1 MQDETAPAEANP
13 APTPVSA
20 EPAPEPPAPPP
31 APPPRPLPP
40 DPMKIKKR
48 RFLIGVLIF
57 LLLIVGAVIAA
68 YELIA
73 SPFQAMLL
81 AGYGKRLT
89 FQTEAGENPALRTP
103 KFGPYDIRNGYAAL
117 PEFIRKL
124 KSEGYEV
131 TAQARVS
138 PDMELIH
145 KYGLYLPYKEK
156 SVNGL
161 SLLDCSSKLL
171 HDARYP
177 RFAYPDFTAVP
188 PLVANTLLFIENRE
202 LLDPNHPERNPAVE
216 WDRLAQA
223 LLEKAI
229 QTVDPSRNVP
239 GGSTL
244 ATQIEKYRHSPD
256 GLTLTATD
264 KLTQMAS
271 ASLRAYL
278 DGEDTRATR
287 RRIVLDYLNTVP
299 LSAAPGFG
307 EINGV
312 GEGLEGWFGLDF
324 AQVNQLL
331 MSKRETR
338 EAARAY
344 KHVLGL
350 LISQRKPSYHL
361 LSGRKNLNAY
371 ADTHL
376 RLLADARVISPT
388 FRDLALKETIAFR
401 TRTTGSKAKEGHFA
415 ENKAASTLRVEL
427 AEYLGVQ
434 RLYDLDRLDLK
445 AHATLHAASQRAV
458 SAFLRRLSDPVV
470 VEAAGLYG
478 HSLLALDNDLSKPIY
493 SFTLYEN
500 TEDGALLRVQADNLN
515 QPFDINKGAKLD
527 MGSSAKLRTLITYLQ
542 LVTELHDQ
550 YAGARRADLLK
561 LKIADKDLLM
571 QWVRNYLLQ
580 SVDKSLT
587 PMLEAAMSRLY
598 SASPTEAFFT
608 GGGVHHFAN
617 FHSDDD
623 HKVMDMWEATRNS
636 VNLPFIRLMR
646 DLVRHFMY
654 RDPMGA
660 AVILSNAD
668 DPRRQHYLRQFAD
681 KEGRAYLAR
690 FNKKYKGLSADQAA
704 AALLNHLTANP
715 RRLAAVYRY
724 LEPHADIVAFTEF
737 LKSRLNNPANLEESD
752 YQYLFENY
760 GVDKF
765 NLADRGY
772 IAQIHPLELW
782 LVAYLRAH
790 PGAGWSEIT
799 KASADERQEVYG
811 WLINTSHKNAQDI
824 RIQSL
829 LEIEAFQEIHKR
841 WRRLGYPFGS
851 LVPSYATAIGS
862 SADRPAALAE
872 LMGVISNDGSKL
884 PPITLTRMEFA
895 EGTPYHTILK
905 RKRPRAEYIF
915 PPEVARVVK
924 KALANVVEEGTA
936 RRLRGAFALGDGSSL
951 PIGGKTGTGDHRF
964 EVYSASG
971 KVLESRVMNRT
982 ATFAFYLGPRFFGVM
997 TVFVPGEAAADYR
1010 FTSAIAVQI
1019 VKDIEPA
1026 LRSLV
1031 LGSEKAESSWEE
1043 LVQAFDSEASTP
1055 SGSPPRIEALPP
1067 PGSVIPAPA
1076 TPTSP
1081 ISPVDKPAIKSP
1093 PAKPLVKPA
1102 PAKPAAKPPEKPATE
1117 MAEPP
1122 PAPPPPQV
1130 DKPDPLPP
1138 PHAQPPASKA
1148 KNSGWAWQEGD
1159 NPLF

>member
-1 MQDETAPAEANP
+1 MQFDPAVPGEPGAET
-13 APTPVSA
+13 
-20 EPAPEPPAPPP
+20 PAPPP
-31 APPPRPLPP
+31 PRQLPP
-40 DPMKIKKR
+40 DPLKRKKR
-48 RFLIGVLIF
+48 RALIAVLIF
-57 LLLIVGAVIAA
+57 LLLIVAAVIAA

-89 FQTEAGENPALRTP
+89 FQTEAGENAALRAP
-103 KFGPYDIRNGYAAL
+103 KFGPYDIRTGYTGL
-117 PEFIRKL
+117 PEFVRRL
-124 KSEGYEV
+124 KQQGFEV
-131 TAQARVS
+131 TAQARIS
-138 PDMELIH
+138 PDMARILD
-145 KYGLYLPYKEK
+145 YGLYLPYKEK
-156 SVNGL
+156 SVAGL
-161 SLLDCSSKLL
+161 TLLDCSDKPI
-171 HDARYP
+171 HEARFP
-177 RFAYPDFTAVP
+177 RYSYPDFNAVP

-223 LLEKAI
+223 VMEKAI

-256 GLTLTATD
+256 GLTMTATD

-278 DGEDTRATR
+278 DGEDTRSSR

-307 EINGV
+307 EVNGI
-312 GEGLEGWFGLDF
+312 GEGLGGWFGLDF
-324 AQVNQLL
+324 AHVNQLL
-331 MSKRETR
+331 MRPQNSP

-361 LSGRKNLNAY
+361 LTGRNSLDAY
-371 ADTHL
+371 ANTHL
-376 RLLADARVISPT
+376 RLLAEARVITPE
-388 FRDLALKETIAFR
+388 FRDLALREKIVFRGNNGKKPGNGAF
-401 TRTTGSKAKEGHFA
+401 S

-427 AEYLGVQ
+427 AERLGVG

-445 AHATLHAASQRAV
+445 ANATLHGATQRSV
-458 SAFLRRLSDPVV
+458 SEFLRRLSDPVV

-478 HSLLALDNDLSKPIY
+478 KYLLSPENDLAKPIY

-500 TEDGALLRVQADNLN
+500 SEDGALLRVQADNLN
-515 QPFDINKGAKLD
+515 QPFDINRGAKLD

-542 LVTELHDQ
+542 LVTELHAK
-550 YAGARRADLLK
+550 YSAVPSAELLK

-571 QWVRNYLLQ
+571 LWVRDYLLRAE
-580 SVDKSLT
+580 DKSLT
-587 PMLEAAMSRLY
+587 PMLEAAMARQY
-598 SASPTEAFFT
+598 SANPGEAFFT

-617 FHSDDD
+617 FHSEDN

-654 RDPMGA
+654 RDPQGA
-660 AVILSNAD
+660 AQILAD
-668 DPRRQHYLRQFAD
+668 PEDPRREDYLKQFAD

-690 FNKKYKGLSADQAA
+690 FNKKYKGLKKDEAS

-715 RRLAAVYRY
+715 KRLAAVYRY
-724 LEPHADIVAFTEF
+724 LEPTADVVVFTNF
-737 LKSRLNNPANLEESD
+737 LKARLNNPTSLDESD
-752 YQYLFENY
+752 YQYLFETY
-760 GVDKF
+760 GPDKF

-790 PGAGWSEIT
+790 PGAGWNEIVQ
-799 KASADERQEVYG
+799 ASGRERVEVYD

-824 RIQSL
+824 RILSL

-872 LMGVISNDGSKL
+872 LMGVIANDGEKL
-884 PPITLTRMEFA
+884 PPVTLPRLEFA

-905 RKRPRAEYIF
+905 RKRPEPQRIF
-915 PPEVARVVK
+915 PVEVATVVK
-924 KALANVVEEGTA
+924 QALANVVEEGTA
-936 RRLRGAFALGDGSSL
+936 RRLRGSFKLDDGSSL
-951 PIGGKTGTGDHRF
+951 PIGGKTGTGDHRL
-964 EVYSASG
+964 EVYSARG
-971 KVLESRVMNRT
+971 TVLESKVMNRT
-982 ATFAFYLGPRFFGVM
+982 ATFAFYLGARFFGVM
-997 TVFVPGEAAADYR
+997 TVFVPGEAAANYH

-1019 VKDIEPA
+1019 VKDMEPA
-1026 LRSLV
+1026 LRGLV
-1031 LGSEKAESSWEE
+1031 LGSERPEPTWQE
-1043 LVQAFDSEASTP
+1043 LALAFDSEAATP
-1055 SGSPPRIEALPP
+1055 SGAPPKVVALPP
-1067 PGSVIPAPA
+1067 PGTPAAAPA
-1076 TPTSP
+1076 AATPAAGQPPLAATK
-1081 ISPVDKPAIKSP
+1081 PVVRKP
-1093 PAKPLVKPA
+1093 V
-1102 PAKPAAKPPEKPATE
+1102 PAKPAPKPAAKAVATE
-1117 MAEPP
+1117 HAEPP
-1122 PAPPPPQV
+1122 PAPPPPQM
-1130 DKPDPLPP
+1130 DKPDPPP
-1138 PHAQPPASKA
+1138 PPPAPPPA
-1148 KNSGWAWQEGD
+1148 KPKRSGWHWQEGD